1 MASLM
6 ENLID
11 VLYKEADEYETLLGL
26 SMKKTPVIVANN
38 VAELK
43 KITDEEQEV
52 VGRIQS
58 LDKERMSVT
67 KDIANVLNKD
77 VKTMKIS
84 DVIEVLNKR
93 PEEQKKLKDAQKQ
106 LIDLAKRLQRVNTQ
120 NSMLIEQALEL
131 VGYEINMYQAMK
143 RAPETANYNKGAY
156 NTGMSYG
163 APNRGFDAKQ

>member
-1 MASLM
+1 M

-11 VLYKEADEYETLLGL
+11 VLYKEVDEYETLLGL
-26 SMKKTPVIVANN
+26 SMKKTPVIVSNN

>member
-11 VLYKEADEYETLLGL
+11 VLYKEANEYETLLGL

-38 VAELK
+38 VEELQ

-52 VGRIQS
+52 VGRIHS
-58 LDKERMSVT
+58 LDKERISVT

-77 VKTMKIS
+77 VKTIKIS
-84 DVIEVLNKR
+84 DIVAVLEKR
-93 PEEQKKLKDAQKQ
+93 PDEQRKLQDAQRK
-106 LIDLAKRLQRVNTQ
+106 LTDLAKQLQRVNSQ

-131 VGYEINMYQAMK
+131 VGYEINMYQAIK
-143 RAPETANYNKGAY
+143 RAPETANYNRGAY
-156 NTGMSYG
+156 NTGMVYG
-163 APNRGFDAKQ
+163 APNAGFDAKQ

>member
-11 VLYKEADEYETLLGL
+11 VLYKEVDEYETLLGL

-38 VAELK
+38 VTELK

-52 VGRIQS
+52 VVRIQS

-77 VKTMKIS
+77 VEKMKIS

-93 PEEQKKLKDAQKQ
+93 PEEQKKLKDAQRK
-106 LIDLAKRLQRVNTQ
+106 LIDLAKRLQRVNVQ

-143 RAPETANYNKGAY
+143 RAPETANYNRGAY

>member
-11 VLYKEADEYETLLGL
+11 VLYKEANEYETLLGL
-26 SMKKTPVIVANN
+26 SMKKTPIIVENN
-38 VAELK
+38 LEGLQ

-58 LDKERMSVT
+58 LDKERISVT
-67 KDIANVLNKD
+67 KDIANVLNMD

-84 DVIEVLNKR
+84 DVVEVLNKR
-93 PEEQKKLKDAQKQ
+93 PEEQKKLQDAQKK
-106 LIDLAKRLQRVNTQ
+106 LTDLAKQLQRVNNQ

-131 VGYEINMYQAMK
+131 VGYEINLYQAMK

-163 APNRGFDAKQ
+163 RPSSGFDAKQ